1 MQFKL
6 CEIDLRVSK
15 PMYYVRVIL
24 LLYLINQ
31 CHRLVNFQKAVLD
44 KFFEH
49 ILEVKPNIFV
59 TYNGDSFDW

>member
-6 CEIDLRVSK
+6 FEIDLRVSK
-15 PMYYVRVIL
+15 PIYYVRVIL

-31 CHRLVNFQKAVLD
+31 CHRLVHFQKAVLD